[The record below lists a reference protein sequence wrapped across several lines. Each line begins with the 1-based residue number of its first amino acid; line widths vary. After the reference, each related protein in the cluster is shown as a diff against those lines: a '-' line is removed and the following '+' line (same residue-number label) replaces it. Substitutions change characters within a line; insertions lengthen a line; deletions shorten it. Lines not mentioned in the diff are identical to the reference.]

1 MRIFDSPTKSLDST
15 IPFEA
20 KFQRSIQPDLI
31 IIAFKFVQN
40 GKTMKEAVNGAAQKF
55 SHVRNIMKQLKI
67 PQSCIELERSIS
79 FAETADEG
87 GEKVIVASSVATE
100 DDEEEEVKTKK
111 RKLSDQEAA
120 NPEKKDSLY

>member
-1 MRIFDSPTKSLDST
+1 
-15 IPFEA
+15 
-20 KFQRSIQPDLI
+20 
-31 IIAFKFVQN
+31 
-40 GKTMKEAVNGAAQKF
+40 
-55 SHVRNIMKQLKI
+55 MKQLKI
-67 PQSCIELERSIS
+67 SQSCIKFERSIS